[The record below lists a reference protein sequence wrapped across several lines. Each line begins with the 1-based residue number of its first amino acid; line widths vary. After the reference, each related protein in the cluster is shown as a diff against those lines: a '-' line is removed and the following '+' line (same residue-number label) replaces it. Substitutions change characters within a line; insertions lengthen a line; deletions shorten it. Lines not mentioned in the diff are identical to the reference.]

1 MKIDSIYIESFGKF
15 KNYKLDFKDGM
26 NIIYGDNEAGKST
39 IMAFIEMMFY
49 GRTAQEKSTDV
60 GKSLRKKY
68 APWDGSAMCGELEF
82 SYGGRSYRIR
92 KVFKKTIKTDIVRLY
107 DAQTGEELELGRDEE
122 IGHRFFGID
131 VGSFEKSVYISGF
144 GGFASSGQTNEDIAV
159 RLSNLV
165 TTMDEEVSQS
175 TVLARLSRAKE
186 LLLSKSGSRG
196 RLVQLT
202 QELENVQTELIKNEE
217 LVRQQSQYIDR
228 RTRLEAELGECIRRK
243 NSLKREEQLLKLTET
258 QEQYGRQRTEYEN
271 EREKITGLIAEG
283 RELEQ
288 EKDSFAGKNYNYNT
302 VPEYMQHADELRH
315 KLSAKQS
322 QADELGKRKQSGVM
336 VDRDDVMLVRT
347 QEAMREKLCYL
358 SERISDGYRPALA
371 AKKTAQREEADA
383 LRMIDSIGDV
393 KKTRLIASAV
403 ALLVTIM
410 FVVMTFTVSVF
421 CLAGAFV
428 SAGVGFMI
436 FSAYKKQHDTHTRS
450 VEEAKAL
457 IKRRSQEKADASNN
471 LEREKGRL
479 FDKGEGIYPD
489 TECDFETITR
499 EKLLKCRNTID
510 DIYQKY
516 GVSSLSE
523 LELLAQENEEAAVN
537 KSLYDAAVAE
547 LSEAQ
552 SEYRAFVGDD
562 DPERVRVIYNGLR
575 EKIAVFDGKLKA
587 RNGQIQ
593 SYRELDKIVKDIDEQ
608 LKENT
613 EKAEELEAELR
624 KLADEAD
631 SDIRRLDEQSVRN
644 AVDDNEAVMED
655 IRGQL
660 GELAL
665 LLRSPEHDENELKR
679 LSAELT
685 DEYSQKKELY
695 DALELAEENMQA
707 AVDDISRSFGPLL
720 NEKTAEIFSN
730 LTGGRYEK
738 VMVDKEYA
746 IQAKPKAG
754 GYHEWKYLSSGTTDQ
769 AYLSLRLAMTELIT
783 DNGERLPLMLDDVLL
798 QYDAERAE
806 NALEYLKKYAQNA
819 QILFFTCRNMQDE
832 DIINLRNII
841 E

>member
-202 QELENVQTELIKNEE
+202 QELEDVQTELIKNEE

-243 NSLKREEQLLKLTET
+243 NSLKREEQILKLTET
-258 QEQYGRQRTEYEN
+258 QEQYGKQRTEYEN

-283 RELEQ
+283 RMLEQ

-322 QADELGKRKQSGVM
+322 QADELGKRKQSGVI

-347 QEAMREKLCYL
+347 QEAMRERLCYL

-371 AKKTAQREEADA
+371 AKQTAQREEADA
-383 LRMIDSIGDV
+383 LKMIDSIGDV
-393 KKTRLIASAV
+393 KKTKLTASAV
-403 ALLVTIM
+403 ALLVTII

-457 IKRRSQEKADASNN
+457 IKRRSQEKADAGNN

-552 SEYRAFVGDD
+552 SEYRAFVGDE

-575 EKIAVFDGKLKA
+575 EKIAIFDGKLKA
-587 RNGQIQ
+587 LNGQIQ
-593 SYRELDKIVKDIDEQ
+593 SYRELDKIVKGIDEQ

-631 SDIRRLDEQSVRN
+631 SDIRGLDEQSVRN

-685 DEYSQKKELY
+685 DEYAQKKELY

>member
-202 QELENVQTELIKNEE
+202 QELEDVQTELIKNEE

-228 RTRLEAELGECIRRK
+228 RTRLEAELGECIRKK
-243 NSLKREEQLLKLTET
+243 NSLKREEQILKLTEA
-258 QEQYGRQRTEYEN
+258 QEQYGKQRTECEN

-283 RELEQ
+283 RALEQ

-371 AKKTAQREEADA
+371 AKQTAQREEADA

-393 KKTRLIASAV
+393 KKTKLTASAV
-403 ALLVTIM
+403 ALLVTII

-457 IKRRSQEKADASNN
+457 IKRRSQEKADAGNN

-552 SEYRAFVGDD
+552 SEYRAFVGDE

-587 RNGQIQ
+587 LNGQIQ
-593 SYRELDKIVKDIDEQ
+593 SYRELDKIVKGIDEQ

-613 EKAEELEAELR
+613 EKSEELEAELR
-624 KLADEAD
+624 KLADKAD
-631 SDIRRLDEQSVRN
+631 SDIRGLDEQSVRN

-746 IQAKPKAG
+746 IQAKPKSG

>member
-1 MKIDSIYIESFGKF
+1 
-15 KNYKLDFKDGM
+15 
-26 NIIYGDNEAGKST
+26 
-39 IMAFIEMMFY
+39 
-49 GRTAQEKSTDV
+49 
-60 GKSLRKKY
+60 
-68 APWDGSAMCGELEF
+68 
-82 SYGGRSYRIR
+82 
-92 KVFKKTIKTDIVRLY
+92 
-107 DAQTGEELELGRDEE
+107 
-122 IGHRFFGID
+122 
-131 VGSFEKSVYISGF
+131 
-144 GGFASSGQTNEDIAV
+144 
-159 RLSNLV
+159 
-165 TTMDEEVSQS
+165 
-175 TVLARLSRAKE
+175 
-186 LLLSKSGSRG
+186 
-196 RLVQLT
+196 
-202 QELENVQTELIKNEE
+202 
-217 LVRQQSQYIDR
+217 
-228 RTRLEAELGECIRRK
+228 
-243 NSLKREEQLLKLTET
+243 
-258 QEQYGRQRTEYEN
+258 
-271 EREKITGLIAEG
+271 
-283 RELEQ
+283 
-288 EKDSFAGKNYNYNT
+288 
-302 VPEYMQHADELRH
+302 MQHADELRH
-315 KLSAKQS
+315 NLSAKQS

-336 VDRDDVMLVRT
+336 VDRDDVMLART

-371 AKKTAQREEADA
+371 AKQTAQREETDA

-403 ALLVTIM
+403 ALLVTII

-436 FSAYKKQHDTHTRS
+436 FSAYKKQYDTHARS
-450 VEEAKAL
+450 MEEAKAL

-516 GVSSLSE
+516 GVASLSE

-593 SYRELDKIVKDIDEQ
+593 SYRELDRIVKDIDEQ

-613 EKAEELEAELR
+613 EKAEKLEAELR

-644 AVDDNEAVMED
+644 AVDDNDAVMED

>member
-202 QELENVQTELIKNEE
+202 QELEDVQTELIKNEE

-243 NSLKREEQLLKLTET
+243 NSLKREEQILKLTET

-283 RELEQ
+283 RALEQ
-288 EKDSFAGKNYNYNT
+288 EKDSFTGKNYNYNT

-315 KLSAKQS
+315 NLSAKQS
-322 QADELGKRKQSGVM
+322 QADELGKRKQSGVI

-347 QEAMREKLCYL
+347 QEAMRERLCYL

-371 AKKTAQREEADA
+371 AKQTAQREEADA

-393 KKTRLIASAV
+393 KKTRLTASAV
-403 ALLVTIM
+403 ALLVTII

-457 IKRRSQEKADASNN
+457 IKRRSQEKADAGNN

-587 RNGQIQ
+587 LNGQIQ
-593 SYRELDKIVKDIDEQ
+593 SYRELDRIVKDIDEQ

-631 SDIRRLDEQSVRN
+631 SDIRGIDEQSVRN

-707 AVDDISRSFGPLL
+707 AVDDISRSFGPVL

>member
-202 QELENVQTELIKNEE
+202 QELEDVQTELIKNEE

-243 NSLKREEQLLKLTET
+243 NSLKREEQILKLTET

-283 RELEQ
+283 RALEQ

-371 AKKTAQREEADA
+371 AKQTAQREEADA
-383 LRMIDSIGDV
+383 LKMIDSIGDV
-393 KKTRLIASAV
+393 KKTRLTASAV
-403 ALLVTIM
+403 ALLVTII

-457 IKRRSQEKADASNN
+457 IKRRSQEKADAGNN

-516 GVSSLSE
+516 GVASLSE

-537 KSLYDAAVAE
+537 KSLYDAAAAE

-552 SEYRAFVGDD
+552 SEYRAFVGDE

-587 RNGQIQ
+587 LNGQIQ
-593 SYRELDKIVKDIDEQ
+593 SYRELDKIVKGIDEQ

-613 EKAEELEAELR
+613 ENAEELEAELR

-631 SDIRRLDEQSVRN
+631 RDIRGLDEQSVRN

-685 DEYSQKKELY
+685 DEYAQKKELY

-746 IQAKPKAG
+746 IQAKPKSG

-841 E
+841 G

>member
-202 QELENVQTELIKNEE
+202 QELEDVQTELIKNEE

-243 NSLKREEQLLKLTET
+243 NSLKREEQILKLTEN
-258 QEQYGRQRTEYEN
+258 QKQYGKQRTEYEN

-283 RELEQ
+283 RALEQ

-315 KLSAKQS
+315 NLSAKQS
-322 QADELGKRKQSGVM
+322 QADELGKRKQSGVI

-347 QEAMREKLCYL
+347 QEAMRERLCYL

-371 AKKTAQREEADA
+371 AKQTAQREEADA

-393 KKTRLIASAV
+393 KKTKLTASAV
-403 ALLVTIM
+403 ALLVTII

-457 IKRRSQEKADASNN
+457 IKRRSQEKADAGNN

-537 KSLYDAAVAE
+537 KSLYDAAAEE

-552 SEYRAFVGDD
+552 SEYRAFVGDE

-587 RNGQIQ
+587 LNGQIQ
-593 SYRELDKIVKDIDEQ
+593 SYRELDKIVKGIDEQ

-631 SDIRRLDEQSVRN
+631 RDIRGLDEQSVRN

-685 DEYSQKKELY
+685 DEYAQKKELY

-746 IQAKPKAG
+746 IQAKPKSG

-841 E
+841 G

>member
-49 GRTAQEKSTDV
+49 GRTAQEKSSDI

-82 SYGGRSYRIR
+82 SYGGCRYRIR

-186 LLLSKSGSRG
+186 LLLSKSGNRG
-196 RLVQLT
+196 KLVQLT

-228 RTRLEAELGECIRRK
+228 RTRLEAELGECIRKK

-258 QEQYGRQRTEYEN
+258 QKQYEEQRAECEN
-271 EREKITGLIAEG
+271 EREKITGLIDECKM
-283 RELEQ
+283 LEQ

-302 VPEYMQHADELRH
+302 VSEYMQHADELRH
-315 KLSAKQS
+315 NLSAKQS
-322 QADELGKRKQSGVM
+322 QVDELGKRKQSGVM
-336 VDRDDVMLVRT
+336 VDRDDVMLART

-371 AKKTAQREEADA
+371 AKQTAQWEEADA
-383 LRMIDSIGDV
+383 LKMIDSIGDV

-403 ALLVTIM
+403 ALLVTII

-428 SAGVGFMI
+428 SAGVGVMI
-436 FSAYKKQHDTHTRS
+436 FSAYKKQYDTHTRS
-450 VEEAKAL
+450 VEDAKAL

-489 TECDFETITR
+489 TGCDFETITW

-510 DIYQKY
+510 GIYQKY
-516 GVSSLSE
+516 GVASLSE

-552 SEYRAFVGDD
+552 SGYRAFVGDD
-562 DPERVRVIYNGLR
+562 DPERVRIMYNGLR

-587 RNGQIQ
+587 RAGQIQ
-593 SYRELDKIVKDIDEQ
+593 SYRELDNIVKGIDEQ

-613 EKAEELEAELR
+613 KKTEELEAEIKELV
-624 KLADEAD
+624 DESE
-631 SDIRRLDEQSVRN
+631 SDIQGLDGQSIKN
-644 AVDDNEAVMED
+644 AMEDNETAMED

-665 LLRSPEHDENELKR
+665 MLRSPEHDENELKR
-679 LSAELT
+679 MSAELT
-685 DEYSQKKELY
+685 DEYAQKKELY

-746 IQAKPKAG
+746 IQAKPKDG
-754 GYHEWKYLSSGTTDQ
+754 GYHEWKYLSNGTTDQ

-798 QYDAERAE
+798 QYDNERAE

-832 DIINLRNII
+832 NIINLRNII
-841 E
+841 G

>member
-202 QELENVQTELIKNEE
+202 QELEDVQTELIKNEE

-243 NSLKREEQLLKLTET
+243 NSLKREEQILKLTEN
-258 QEQYGRQRTEYEN
+258 QKQYGRQRTEYEN

-283 RELEQ
+283 RMLEQ

-315 KLSAKQS
+315 MLSAKQS
-322 QADELGKRKQSGVM
+322 QADELGKRKQSGVI

-347 QEAMREKLCYL
+347 QEAMRERLCYL

-371 AKKTAQREEADA
+371 AKQTAQREEADA

-393 KKTRLIASAV
+393 KKTKLTASAV
-403 ALLVTIM
+403 ALLVTII

-510 DIYQKY
+510 AIYQKY
-516 GVSSLSE
+516 GVASLSE

-552 SEYRAFVGDD
+552 SEYRAFVGDE
-562 DPERVRVIYNGLR
+562 DPERVRVMYNGLR
-575 EKIAVFDGKLKA
+575 ERIAVFDGKLKA
-587 RNGQIQ
+587 LNGQIQ
-593 SYRELDKIVKDIDEQ
+593 SYRELDKIVKGIDEQ

-631 SDIRRLDEQSVRN
+631 SDIRGLDEQSVRN

-685 DEYSQKKELY
+685 DEYAQKKELY

-746 IQAKPKAG
+746 IQAKPKDG

>member
-49 GRTAQEKSTDV
+49 GRTAQEKSSDI
-60 GKSLRKKY
+60 GKSLRKRY

-82 SYGGRSYRIR
+82 SYGGRRYRIR

-186 LLLSKSGSRG
+186 LLLSKSGNRG
-196 RLVQLT
+196 KLVQLT

-228 RTRLEAELGECIRRK
+228 RTRLEAELGECIRKK

-258 QEQYGRQRTEYEN
+258 QKQYEKQRSECEK
-271 EREKITGLIAEG
+271 EREKITGLIDEG
-283 RELEQ
+283 KMLEQ

-302 VPEYMQHADELRH
+302 VSEYMQHADELRH
-315 KLSAKQS
+315 NLSAKQS
-322 QADELGKRKQSGVM
+322 QSDELGKRKQSGVM
-336 VDRDDVMLVRT
+336 VDRDDVMLART

-371 AKKTAQREEADA
+371 AKQTAQREEADA
-383 LRMIDSIGDV
+383 LKMIDSIGDV

-403 ALLVTIM
+403 ALLVTII

-421 CLAGAFV
+421 CLAVAFV
-428 SAGVGFMI
+428 SAGVGVMI
-436 FSAYKKQHDTHTRS
+436 FSAYKKQYDIHTRS

-489 TECDFETITR
+489 TGCDFETITR

-516 GVSSLSE
+516 GVASLSE

-552 SEYRAFVGDD
+552 SEYRSFVGDD
-562 DPERVRVIYNGLR
+562 DPERVRIMYNGLR
-575 EKIAVFDGKLKA
+575 ERIAVFDGKLKA
-587 RNGQIQ
+587 QNGQIH
-593 SYRELDKIVKDIDEQ
+593 SYRELDNMLKGVDEQ

-613 EKAEELEAELR
+613 KKTEELDAEIR
-624 KLADEAD
+624 KLADESD
-631 SDIRRLDEQSVRN
+631 SDIGRLDGQSIKN
-644 AVDDNEAVMED
+644 AMEDNETAMED

-665 LLRSPEHDENELKR
+665 MLRSPEHDENELKR
-679 LSAELT
+679 MSAELT
-685 DEYSQKKELY
+685 DEYAQKKELY

-746 IQAKPKAG
+746 IQAKPKDG
-754 GYHEWKYLSSGTTDQ
+754 GYHEWKYLSNGTTDQ

-798 QYDAERAE
+798 QYDDERAE
-806 NALEYLKKYAQNA
+806 NALEYLKNYAQNA

-832 DIINLRNII
+832 NIINLRNII
-841 E
+841 G

>member
-202 QELENVQTELIKNEE
+202 QELEDVQTELIKNEE

-243 NSLKREEQLLKLTET
+243 NSLKREEQILKLTET
-258 QEQYGRQRTEYEN
+258 QEQYGKQRTECEN
-271 EREKITGLIAEG
+271 EREKITGLIDEG
-283 RELEQ
+283 RALEQ

-315 KLSAKQS
+315 NLSAKQS

-371 AKKTAQREEADA
+371 AKQTAQREEADA

-403 ALLVTIM
+403 ALLVTII

-457 IKRRSQEKADASNN
+457 IKRRSQEKADAGNN

-479 FDKGEGIYPD
+479 FDKGEGIYSD

-510 DIYQKY
+510 AIYQKY
-516 GVSSLSE
+516 GVTSLSE

-552 SEYRAFVGDD
+552 SEYRAFVGDE
-562 DPERVRVIYNGLR
+562 DPERVRVMYNGLR
-575 EKIAVFDGKLKA
+575 ERIAVFDGKLKA
-587 RNGQIQ
+587 LNGQIQ
-593 SYRELDKIVKDIDEQ
+593 SYRELDNIVKGIDEQ

-613 EKAEELEAELR
+613 EKAEELEAELG

-631 SDIRRLDEQSVRN
+631 SDIRGLDEQSVRN

-685 DEYSQKKELY
+685 DEYAQKKELY

-746 IQAKPKAG
+746 IQAKPKDG

>member
-457 IKRRSQEKADASNN
+457 IKRRSQEKADAGNN

-510 DIYQKY
+510 AIYQKY
-516 GVSSLSE
+516 GVASLSE

-552 SEYRAFVGDD
+552 SEYRAFVGDE
-562 DPERVRVIYNGLR
+562 DPERVRVMYNGLR
-575 EKIAVFDGKLKA
+575 ERIAVFDGKLKA
-587 RNGQIQ
+587 LNGQIQ
-593 SYRELDKIVKDIDEQ
+593 SYRELDNIVKGIDEQ

-613 EKAEELEAELR
+613 EKAEELEAELG
-624 KLADEAD
+624 KLVDEAD
-631 SDIRRLDEQSVRN
+631 SDIRGLDEQSVRN

-679 LSAELT
+679 LSAELA
-685 DEYSQKKELY
+685 DEYAQKKELY

-746 IQAKPKAG
+746 IQAKPKTG
-754 GYHEWKYLSSGTTDQ
+754 GYHEWKYLSNGTTDQ

-841 E
+841 G

>member
-202 QELENVQTELIKNEE
+202 QELEDVQTELIKNEE

-243 NSLKREEQLLKLTET
+243 NSLKREEQILKLTET
-258 QEQYGRQRTEYEN
+258 QKQYGKQRTECEN

-283 RELEQ
+283 RALEQ

-315 KLSAKQS
+315 NLSAKQS

-336 VDRDDVMLVRT
+336 VDRDDVMLART

-371 AKKTAQREEADA
+371 AKQTAQREEADA

-403 ALLVTIM
+403 ALLVTII

-436 FSAYKKQHDTHTRS
+436 FSAYKKQHDTHARS
-450 VEEAKAL
+450 MEEAKAL

-516 GVSSLSE
+516 GVASLSE

-575 EKIAVFDGKLKA
+575 EKIAVFDGKLRA
-587 RNGQIQ
+587 LNGQIQ
-593 SYRELDKIVKDIDEQ
+593 SYRELDRIVKGIDEQ

-624 KLADEAD
+624 KLEDEAD
-631 SDIRRLDEQSVRN
+631 SDIRGLDEQSVRN

-746 IQAKPKAG
+746 IQAKPKTG

>member
-202 QELENVQTELIKNEE
+202 QELEDVQTELIKNEE

-243 NSLKREEQLLKLTET
+243 NSLKREEQILKLTET
-258 QEQYGRQRTEYEN
+258 QKQYGKQRTECEN

-283 RELEQ
+283 RALEQ

-315 KLSAKQS
+315 NLSAKQS

-336 VDRDDVMLVRT
+336 VDRDDVMLART

-371 AKKTAQREEADA
+371 AKQTAQREEADA

-393 KKTRLIASAV
+393 KKTRLTASAV
-403 ALLVTIM
+403 ALLVTII

-457 IKRRSQEKADASNN
+457 IKRRSQEKADAGNN

-552 SEYRAFVGDD
+552 SEYRAFVGDE

-575 EKIAVFDGKLKA
+575 ERIAVFDGKLKA
-587 RNGQIQ
+587 LNGQIQ
-593 SYRELDKIVKDIDEQ
+593 SYKELDKIVKGIDEQ

-613 EKAEELEAELR
+613 EKSEELEAELR

-631 SDIRRLDEQSVRN
+631 RDIRGLDEQSVRN

-685 DEYSQKKELY
+685 DEYAQKKELY

-806 NALEYLKKYAQNA
+806 NALEYLKNYAQNA

>member
-202 QELENVQTELIKNEE
+202 QELEDVQTELIKNEE

-283 RELEQ
+283 RALEQ

-315 KLSAKQS
+315 NLSAKQS
-322 QADELGKRKQSGVM
+322 QADELGKRKQSGII

-347 QEAMREKLCYL
+347 QEAMRERLCYL

-371 AKKTAQREEADA
+371 AKQTAQREEADA
-383 LRMIDSIGDV
+383 LKMIDSIGDV
-393 KKTRLIASAV
+393 KKTKLTASAV
-403 ALLVTIM
+403 ALLVTII
-410 FVVMTFTVSVF
+410 FAVMTFTVSVF

-457 IKRRSQEKADASNN
+457 IKRRSQEKADAGNN

-552 SEYRAFVGDD
+552 SEYRAFVGDE

-587 RNGQIQ
+587 LNGQIQ
-593 SYRELDKIVKDIDEQ
+593 SYRELDKIVKGIDEQ

-631 SDIRRLDEQSVRN
+631 SDIRGLDEQSVRN
-644 AVDDNEAVMED
+644 AVDDNEAVMDD

-685 DEYSQKKELY
+685 DEYAQKKELY

-783 DNGERLPLMLDDVLL
+783 DNGERLPLRLDDVLL

-841 E
+841 G

>member
-202 QELENVQTELIKNEE
+202 QELEDVQTELIKNEE

-258 QEQYGRQRTEYEN
+258 QEQYGRQCTECEN

-283 RELEQ
+283 RMLEQ

-336 VDRDDVMLVRT
+336 VDRDDVMLVRA
-347 QEAMREKLCYL
+347 QEAMRERLCYL

-457 IKRRSQEKADASNN
+457 IKRRSQEKADAGNN

-516 GVSSLSE
+516 GVASLSE

-552 SEYRAFVGDD
+552 SEYRAFVGDE
-562 DPERVRVIYNGLR
+562 DPERVRVMYNGLR
-575 EKIAVFDGKLKA
+575 ERIAVFDGKLKA
-587 RNGQIQ
+587 LNGQIQ
-593 SYRELDKIVKDIDEQ
+593 SYRELDNIVKGIDEQ

-613 EKAEELEAELR
+613 EKAEELEAELG

-631 SDIRRLDEQSVRN
+631 SDIRGLDEQSVRN

-685 DEYSQKKELY
+685 DEYAQKKELY

-746 IQAKPKAG
+746 IQAKPKTG

-841 E
+841 R

>member
-1 MKIDSIYIESFGKF
+1 M
-15 KNYKLDFKDGM
+15 
-26 NIIYGDNEAGKST
+26 
-39 IMAFIEMMFY
+39 
-49 GRTAQEKSTDV
+49 
-60 GKSLRKKY
+60 
-68 APWDGSAMCGELEF
+68 
-82 SYGGRSYRIR
+82 
-92 KVFKKTIKTDIVRLY
+92 
-107 DAQTGEELELGRDEE
+107 
-122 IGHRFFGID
+122 
-131 VGSFEKSVYISGF
+131 
-144 GGFASSGQTNEDIAV
+144 
-159 RLSNLV
+159 
-165 TTMDEEVSQS
+165 
-175 TVLARLSRAKE
+175 
-186 LLLSKSGSRG
+186 
-196 RLVQLT
+196 
-202 QELENVQTELIKNEE
+202 
-217 LVRQQSQYIDR
+217 
-228 RTRLEAELGECIRRK
+228 
-243 NSLKREEQLLKLTET
+243 
-258 QEQYGRQRTEYEN
+258 
-271 EREKITGLIAEG
+271 
-283 RELEQ
+283 
-288 EKDSFAGKNYNYNT
+288 
-302 VPEYMQHADELRH
+302 
-315 KLSAKQS
+315 
-322 QADELGKRKQSGVM
+322 
-336 VDRDDVMLVRT
+336 
-347 QEAMREKLCYL
+347 
-358 SERISDGYRPALA
+358 
-371 AKKTAQREEADA
+371 
-383 LRMIDSIGDV
+383 
-393 KKTRLIASAV
+393 
-403 ALLVTIM
+403 
-410 FVVMTFTVSVF
+410 
-421 CLAGAFV
+421 
-428 SAGVGFMI
+428 
-436 FSAYKKQHDTHTRS
+436 
-450 VEEAKAL
+450 
-457 IKRRSQEKADASNN
+457 
-471 LEREKGRL
+471 
-479 FDKGEGIYPD
+479 
-489 TECDFETITR
+489 
-499 EKLLKCRNTID
+499 
-510 DIYQKY
+510 
-516 GVSSLSE
+516 
-523 LELLAQENEEAAVN
+523 N

-587 RNGQIQ
+587 LNGQIQ

-613 EKAEELEAELR
+613 EKAEELETELR

>member
-202 QELENVQTELIKNEE
+202 QELEDVQTELIKNEE

-243 NSLKREEQLLKLTET
+243 NSLKREEQILKLTET
-258 QEQYGRQRTEYEN
+258 QKQYGKQRTECEN

-283 RELEQ
+283 RALEQ

-315 KLSAKQS
+315 NLSAKQS

-336 VDRDDVMLVRT
+336 VDRDDVMLART

-371 AKKTAQREEADA
+371 AKQTAQREEADA
-383 LRMIDSIGDV
+383 LRMIDSIGGV

-403 ALLVTIM
+403 ALLVTII

-436 FSAYKKQHDTHTRS
+436 FSAYKKQHDTHARS
-450 VEEAKAL
+450 VEDAKAL
-457 IKRRSQEKADASNN
+457 IKRRSQEKADACNN

-499 EKLLKCRNTID
+499 EKLLKCRNTIG
-510 DIYQKY
+510 DIYKKY
-516 GVSSLSE
+516 GVASLSE

-587 RNGQIQ
+587 WNGQIQ

-631 SDIRRLDEQSVRN
+631 SDIRGLDEQSVRN

>member
-202 QELENVQTELIKNEE
+202 QELEDVQTELIKNEE

-243 NSLKREEQLLKLTET
+243 NSLKREEQILKLTEN
-258 QEQYGRQRTEYEN
+258 QKQYGKQRTEYEN

-283 RELEQ
+283 RALEQ

-315 KLSAKQS
+315 NLSAKQS
-322 QADELGKRKQSGVM
+322 QADELGKRKQSGII

-347 QEAMREKLCYL
+347 QEAMRERLCYL

-371 AKKTAQREEADA
+371 AKQTAQREEADA
-383 LRMIDSIGDV
+383 LKMIDSIGDV
-393 KKTRLIASAV
+393 KKTKLTASAV
-403 ALLVTIM
+403 ALLVTII
-410 FVVMTFTVSVF
+410 FAVMTFTVSVF

-457 IKRRSQEKADASNN
+457 IKRRSQEKADAGNN

-552 SEYRAFVGDD
+552 SEYRAFVGDE

-587 RNGQIQ
+587 LNGQIQ
-593 SYRELDKIVKDIDEQ
+593 SYRELDKIVKGIDEQ

-631 SDIRRLDEQSVRN
+631 SDIRGLDEQSVRN
-644 AVDDNEAVMED
+644 AVDDNEAVMDD

-685 DEYSQKKELY
+685 DEYAQKKELY

-841 E
+841 G

>member
-457 IKRRSQEKADASNN
+457 IKRRSQEKADAGNN

-516 GVSSLSE
+516 GVASLSE

-552 SEYRAFVGDD
+552 SEYRAFVGDE
-562 DPERVRVIYNGLR
+562 DPERVRVMYNGLR
-575 EKIAVFDGKLKA
+575 ERIAVFDGKLKA
-587 RNGQIQ
+587 LNGQIQ
-593 SYRELDKIVKDIDEQ
+593 SYRELDNIVKGIDEQ

-613 EKAEELEAELR
+613 EKAEELEAELG

-631 SDIRRLDEQSVRN
+631 SDIRGLDEQSVRN

-685 DEYSQKKELY
+685 DEYAQKKELY

>member
-122 IGHRFFGID
+122 IGHHFFGID

-202 QELENVQTELIKNEE
+202 QELEDVQTELIKNEE

-243 NSLKREEQLLKLTET
+243 NSLKREEQILKLTET
-258 QEQYGRQRTEYEN
+258 QKQYGKQRTECEN

-283 RELEQ
+283 RALEQ
-288 EKDSFAGKNYNYNT
+288 EKDSFAGRNYNYNT

-315 KLSAKQS
+315 NLSAKQS

-336 VDRDDVMLVRT
+336 VDRDDVMLART

-371 AKKTAQREEADA
+371 AKQTAQREETDA

-393 KKTRLIASAV
+393 KKTRLIDRKS
-403 ALLVTIM
+403 
-410 FVVMTFTVSVF
+410 VV
-421 CLAGAFV
+421 
-428 SAGVGFMI
+428 
-436 FSAYKKQHDTHTRS
+436 
-450 VEEAKAL
+450 
-457 IKRRSQEKADASNN
+457 
-471 LEREKGRL
+471 
-479 FDKGEGIYPD
+479 
-489 TECDFETITR
+489 
-499 EKLLKCRNTID
+499 
-510 DIYQKY
+510 
-516 GVSSLSE
+516 
-523 LELLAQENEEAAVN
+523 
-537 KSLYDAAVAE
+537 
-547 LSEAQ
+547 
-552 SEYRAFVGDD
+552 
-562 DPERVRVIYNGLR
+562 
-575 EKIAVFDGKLKA
+575 
-587 RNGQIQ
+587 
-593 SYRELDKIVKDIDEQ
+593 
-608 LKENT
+608 
-613 EKAEELEAELR
+613 
-624 KLADEAD
+624 
-631 SDIRRLDEQSVRN
+631 
-644 AVDDNEAVMED
+644 
-655 IRGQL
+655 
-660 GELAL
+660 
-665 LLRSPEHDENELKR
+665 
-679 LSAELT
+679 
-685 DEYSQKKELY
+685 
-695 DALELAEENMQA
+695 
-707 AVDDISRSFGPLL
+707 
-720 NEKTAEIFSN
+720 
-730 LTGGRYEK
+730 
-738 VMVDKEYA
+738 
-746 IQAKPKAG
+746 
-754 GYHEWKYLSSGTTDQ
+754 
-769 AYLSLRLAMTELIT
+769 
-783 DNGERLPLMLDDVLL
+783 
-798 QYDAERAE
+798 
-806 NALEYLKKYAQNA
+806 
-819 QILFFTCRNMQDE
+819 
-832 DIINLRNII
+832 
-841 E
+841 

>member
-202 QELENVQTELIKNEE
+202 QELEDVQTELIKNEE

-243 NSLKREEQLLKLTET
+243 NSLKREEQILKLTET
-258 QEQYGRQRTEYEN
+258 QKQYGKQRTECEN

-283 RELEQ
+283 RALEQ

-302 VPEYMQHADELRH
+302 VPEYMQHAGELRH
-315 KLSAKQS
+315 NLSAKQS

-336 VDRDDVMLVRT
+336 VDRDDVMLART

-371 AKKTAQREEADA
+371 AKQTAQREETDA
-383 LRMIDSIGDV
+383 LSMIDSIGDV
-393 KKTRLIASAV
+393 KKTRLTASAV
-403 ALLVTIM
+403 ALLVTII

-436 FSAYKKQHDTHTRS
+436 FSAYKKQYDTHARS
-450 VEEAKAL
+450 MEEAKAL

-499 EKLLKCRNTID
+499 EKLSKCRNTID

-631 SDIRRLDEQSVRN
+631 SDILRLDEQSVRN

>member
-49 GRTAQEKSTDV
+49 GRTAQEKSSDI
-60 GKSLRKKY
+60 GKSLRKRY

-82 SYGGRSYRIR
+82 SYGGRRYRIR

-186 LLLSKSGSRG
+186 LLLSKSGNRG
-196 RLVQLT
+196 KLVQLT
-202 QELENVQTELIKNEE
+202 QELENVQTEIIKNEE

-228 RTRLEAELGECIRRK
+228 RTRLEAELGECIRKK
-243 NSLKREEQLLKLTET
+243 NSLKREEQILKLTET
-258 QEQYGRQRTEYEN
+258 QKQYEEQRAECEN
-271 EREKITGLIAEG
+271 EREKITGLIDEG
-283 RELEQ
+283 KMLEQ

-302 VPEYMQHADELRH
+302 VSEYMQHADELRH
-315 KLSAKQS
+315 NLSAKQS

-336 VDRDDVMLVRT
+336 VDRDDVMLART

-371 AKKTAQREEADA
+371 AKQTAQREEADA
-383 LRMIDSIGDV
+383 LKMIDSIGDV

-403 ALLVTIM
+403 ALLVTII

-428 SAGVGFMI
+428 SAGVGVMI
-436 FSAYKKQHDTHTRS
+436 FSAYKKQYDTHTRS
-450 VEEAKAL
+450 VEDAKAL

-489 TECDFETITR
+489 TGCDFETITR

-516 GVSSLSE
+516 GVASLSE

-552 SEYRAFVGDD
+552 SGYRAFVGDD
-562 DPERVRVIYNGLR
+562 DPERVRIMYNGLR
-575 EKIAVFDGKLKA
+575 ERIAVFDGKLKA
-587 RNGQIQ
+587 QTGQIQ
-593 SYRELDKIVKDIDEQ
+593 SYRELDNMLKGIDEQ

-613 EKAEELEAELR
+613 KKTEELGAEIR
-624 KLADEAD
+624 KLADESD
-631 SDIRRLDEQSVRN
+631 SDILGLDEQSIRN
-644 AVDDNEAVMED
+644 VMEDNEAFMED

-665 LLRSPEHDENELKR
+665 MLRSPEHDENELKR
-679 LSAELT
+679 MSAELT
-685 DEYSQKKELY
+685 DEYTQKKELY

-746 IQAKPKAG
+746 IQAKPKDG
-754 GYHEWKYLSSGTTDQ
+754 GYHEWKYLSNGTTDQ

-798 QYDAERAE
+798 QYDNERAE

-832 DIINLRNII
+832 NIISLRNII
-841 E
+841 G

>member
-186 LLLSKSGSRG
+186 LLLSKGGSRG

-202 QELENVQTELIKNEE
+202 QELEDVQTELIKNEE

-283 RELEQ
+283 RALEQ

-403 ALLVTIM
+403 ALLVTII

-436 FSAYKKQHDTHTRS
+436 FSAYKKQYDTHARS
-450 VEEAKAL
+450 MEEAKAL

-575 EKIAVFDGKLKA
+575 EKIAVFEGKLKA
-587 RNGQIQ
+587 LNGQIQ
-593 SYRELDKIVKDIDEQ
+593 SYRELDRIVKGIDEQ

-631 SDIRRLDEQSVRN
+631 SDIRGLDEQSVRN

>member
-202 QELENVQTELIKNEE
+202 QELEDVQTELIKNEE

-243 NSLKREEQLLKLTET
+243 NSLKREEQILKLTET

-283 RELEQ
+283 RALEQ
-288 EKDSFAGKNYNYNT
+288 EKDSFTGKNYNYNT

-315 KLSAKQS
+315 NLSAKQS
-322 QADELGKRKQSGVM
+322 QADELGKRKQSGVI

-347 QEAMREKLCYL
+347 QEAMRERLCYL

-371 AKKTAQREEADA
+371 AKQTAQREEADA

-393 KKTRLIASAV
+393 KKTRLTASAV
-403 ALLVTIM
+403 ALLVTII

-457 IKRRSQEKADASNN
+457 IKRRSQEKADAGNN

-587 RNGQIQ
+587 LNGQIQ
-593 SYRELDKIVKDIDEQ
+593 SYRELDKIVKGIDEQ

-631 SDIRRLDEQSVRN
+631 SDIRGLDEQSVRN

-685 DEYSQKKELY
+685 DEYAQKKELY

-746 IQAKPKAG
+746 IQAKPKDG

>member
-202 QELENVQTELIKNEE
+202 QELEDVQTELIKNEE

-283 RELEQ
+283 RALEQ

-336 VDRDDVMLVRT
+336 VDRDDVMLVRA
-347 QEAMREKLCYL
+347 QEAMRERLCYL

-371 AKKTAQREEADA
+371 AKQTAQREEADA

-457 IKRRSQEKADASNN
+457 IKRRSQEKADAGNN

-516 GVSSLSE
+516 GVASLSE

-552 SEYRAFVGDD
+552 SEYRAFVGDE

-575 EKIAVFDGKLKA
+575 EKIAVFDGNLKA
-587 RNGQIQ
+587 LNGQIQ
-593 SYRELDKIVKDIDEQ
+593 SYRELDNIVKGIDEQ

-613 EKAEELEAELR
+613 EKAEELEAELG

-631 SDIRRLDEQSVRN
+631 SDIRGLDEQSVRN

-685 DEYSQKKELY
+685 DEYAQKKELY

-746 IQAKPKAG
+746 IQAKPKTG

-841 E
+841 G

>member
-1 MKIDSIYIESFGKF
+1 
-15 KNYKLDFKDGM
+15 
-26 NIIYGDNEAGKST
+26 
-39 IMAFIEMMFY
+39 
-49 GRTAQEKSTDV
+49 
-60 GKSLRKKY
+60 
-68 APWDGSAMCGELEF
+68 
-82 SYGGRSYRIR
+82 
-92 KVFKKTIKTDIVRLY
+92 
-107 DAQTGEELELGRDEE
+107 
-122 IGHRFFGID
+122 
-131 VGSFEKSVYISGF
+131 
-144 GGFASSGQTNEDIAV
+144 
-159 RLSNLV
+159 
-165 TTMDEEVSQS
+165 
-175 TVLARLSRAKE
+175 
-186 LLLSKSGSRG
+186 
-196 RLVQLT
+196 
-202 QELENVQTELIKNEE
+202 
-217 LVRQQSQYIDR
+217 
-228 RTRLEAELGECIRRK
+228 
-243 NSLKREEQLLKLTET
+243 
-258 QEQYGRQRTEYEN
+258 
-271 EREKITGLIAEG
+271 
-283 RELEQ
+283 
-288 EKDSFAGKNYNYNT
+288 
-302 VPEYMQHADELRH
+302 MQHADELRH
-315 KLSAKQS
+315 NLSAKQS

-371 AKKTAQREEADA
+371 AKQTAQREEADA

-393 KKTRLIASAV
+393 KKTRLTASAV
-403 ALLVTIM
+403 ALLVTII

-436 FSAYKKQHDTHTRS
+436 FSAYKKQYDTHARS
-450 VEEAKAL
+450 MEEAKAL

-499 EKLLKCRNTID
+499 EKLSKCRNTID

-587 RNGQIQ
+587 LNGQIQ
-593 SYRELDKIVKDIDEQ
+593 SYRELDRIVKGIDEQ
-608 LKENT
+608 LKENK

-631 SDIRRLDEQSVRN
+631 SDIRGLDEQSVRN

>member
-82 SYGGRSYRIR
+82 SYGGRKYRIR

-186 LLLSKSGSRG
+186 LLLSKSGNRG
-196 RLVQLT
+196 KLVQLT

-228 RTRLEAELGECIRRK
+228 RTRLEAELGECIRKK
-243 NSLKREEQLLKLTET
+243 NSLKREEQILKLTET
-258 QEQYGRQRTEYEN
+258 QKQYEEQRAECEN
-271 EREKITGLIAEG
+271 EREKITGLIDEG
-283 RELEQ
+283 RALEQ

-302 VPEYMQHADELRH
+302 VSEYMQHADELRH
-315 KLSAKQS
+315 NLSAKQS

-336 VDRDDVMLVRT
+336 VDRDDVMLART

-371 AKKTAQREEADA
+371 AKQTAQREEADA
-383 LRMIDSIGDV
+383 LKMIDSIGDV

-403 ALLVTIM
+403 ALLVTII

-428 SAGVGFMI
+428 SAGVGVMI
-436 FSAYKKQHDTHTRS
+436 FSAYKKQYDTHTRS

-489 TECDFETITR
+489 TGCDFETITR

-516 GVSSLSE
+516 GVASLSE

-562 DPERVRVIYNGLR
+562 DPERVRIMYNGLR
-575 EKIAVFDGKLKA
+575 ERIAVFDGKLKVQT
-587 RNGQIQ
+587 GQIQ
-593 SYRELDKIVKDIDEQ
+593 SYRELDNMLKGIDEQ

-613 EKAEELEAELR
+613 KKTEELGAEIR
-624 KLADEAD
+624 KLADESD
-631 SDIRRLDEQSVRN
+631 SDILRLDEQSIRN
-644 AVDDNEAVMED
+644 IMDDNEAVMED

-665 LLRSPEHDENELKR
+665 MLRSPEHDENELKR
-679 LSAELT
+679 MSAELT
-685 DEYSQKKELY
+685 DEYTQKKELY

-746 IQAKPKAG
+746 IQAKPKDG
-754 GYHEWKYLSSGTTDQ
+754 GYHEWKYLSNGTTDQ

-798 QYDAERAE
+798 QYDDERAE
-806 NALEYLKKYAQNA
+806 NALKYLKNYAQNA

-832 DIINLRNII
+832 NIINLRNII
-841 E
+841 G